1 MVFAERLRRRHADRK
16 DPSAWQKVKIVA
28 AQQVCPAVRE
38 GRPPTSAAK
47 SPRGVRSTQLL
58 REVRIQMPPREQGSK
73 AAKVSRGEFICRSF
87 FDARPRSARPL
98 QHR

>member
-38 GRPPTSAAK
+38 RAAADLGGEK
-47 SPRGVRSTQLL
+47 S
-58 REVRIQMPPREQGSK
+58 
-73 AAKVSRGEFICRSF
+73 
-87 FDARPRSARPL
+87 
-98 QHR
+98 

>member
-47 SPRGVRSTQLL
+47 SP
-58 REVRIQMPPREQGSK
+58 
-73 AAKVSRGEFICRSF
+73 
-87 FDARPRSARPL
+87 
-98 QHR
+98 